1 MNPKFSIIIGV
12 YNHAKYLPGLFVALE
27 TQTFKDF
34 EVHFCDDGSTDE
46 TMELIEKFIYSWKG
60 LGFQGVYYH
69 RQSHQG
75 MRLSKNLN
83 QGVKAAKGE
92 YCLFIMGD
100 SMPEM
105 DYLEILSEWVRESR
119 MICGIRVQIDEI
131 GGKIEGVDMD
141 WRLKKHAIPAVNSV
155 VLGQA
160 WSMLTGNGLTIPT
173 KALREHGGWCEEIEG
188 YGGDD
193 NELIGRMYLK
203 AILVPWSIV
212 DLRLYHHWHKD
223 TLSNQKNIDIAAR
236 LIQSYAR

>member
-1 MNPKFSIIIGV
+1 MQPKFSIIIGV

-34 EVHFCDDGSTDE
+34 EVHFCDDGSDDVSQ
-46 TMELIEKFIYSWKG
+46 ELLRNACWSNMDGKRW
-60 LGFQGVYYH
+60 YYH

-75 MRLSKNLN
+75 TRLAKNLN
-83 QGVKAAKGE
+83 QGIKAAKGE
-92 YCLFIMGD
+92 YCVFIMGD

-105 DYLEILSEWVRESR
+105 DYLEILSEWVRETR

-173 KALREHGGWCEEIEG
+173 KALREHGGWCEDIEG

-193 NELIGRMYLK
+193 KELIGRMYLK

-212 DLRLYHHWHKD
+212 DLRLYHHWHPD
-223 TLSNQKNIDIAAR
+223 TKSNQKNIDIASR
-236 LIQSYAR
+236 LIQSYAS